1 MSGLPTAEIMCSILD
16 IDLDY
21 FNVMEDPAQRLGKLL
36 TWAGRPVDFIVDK
49 HFAVL
54 KRWREDIRKRELPM
68 LTHILHVDDHH
79 DMMDEQAVPNI
90 ANVMV
95 HALRGWPRCRVHWLV
110 EQPIDS
116 PEMWLSGN
124 TWEQLSP
131 RFSMGPHKPRSWP
144 RPDLVSVCTS
154 DTFVRKVLREQ
165 LLAKIKPGTVLAV

>member
-1 MSGLPTAEIMCSILD
+1 MCSILD

-21 FNVMEDPAQRLGKLL
+21 FNTIRDPVQRLGKLL
-36 TWAGRPVDFIVDK
+36 TWAGRPVDFIVEK
-49 HFAVL
+49 HYAVL
-54 KRWREDIRKRELPM
+54 KRWQEHIRRRGLPCP
-68 LTHILHVDDHH
+68 THILHIDEHH

-95 HALRGWPRCRVHWLV
+95 HALRRWPQCRLHWLV

-124 TWEQLSP
+124 TWDQLAP

-154 DTFVRKVLREQ
+154 PSFVPKALREK
-165 LLAKIKPGTVLAV
+165 LLAEIEHGISLSGALD